1 MSDRRLGHVDQAAH
15 PQPAAGAAATARRTT
30 ERESRVSLKA
40 DVARAL
46 VRVLFEAD
54 VDQAEVASA
63 VGVRAS
69 IVQRWADRSRP
80 ETISLADLVLAG
92 ERFPAVARGLLSW
105 AADRLGLVVS
115 ERLVG
120 EQPGDH
126 LAQIARMGREHA
138 EAVGVYLEAVSDGAV
153 TDAELARIDKELTDA
168 EEANAALRAWVES
181 EKGRRAPLRAVR
193 GGR

>member
-1 MSDRRLGHVDQAAH
+1 
-15 PQPAAGAAATARRTT
+15 
-30 ERESRVSLKA
+30 
-40 DVARAL
+40 
-46 VRVLFEAD
+46 
-54 VDQAEVASA
+54 
-63 VGVRAS
+63 
-69 IVQRWADRSRP
+69 
-80 ETISLADLVLAG
+80 
-92 ERFPAVARGLLSW
+92 PAVARGLLSW

-153 TDAELARIDKELTDA
+153 SDAELARIDKELADA

-181 EKGRRAPLRAVR
+181 EKSRRAPLRAVR